1 MIMSSEL
8 HAGEALPA
16 VYALEKSIH
25 VSIITVQTAYDDL
38 QHEGFIDTTGVCGF
52 FCYHKK
58 TPLCLA
64 CARTALIDTHDS
76 AVA

>member
-1 MIMSSEL
+1 MIMSGAL

-25 VSIITVQTAYDDL
+25 VSVITVQTAYDDL
-38 QHEGFIDTTGVCGF
+38 QRAGFIDIAGARGF

-58 TPLCLA
+58 
-64 CARTALIDTHDS
+64 LIL
-76 AVA
+76 V